1 MTFIFAKI
9 RVRTARRTRWLNLA
23 RYACCCPGGV
33 QEEDLVRGG
42 PGAGDNTDYVAN
54 YHTVGALGKA
64 HEVCSISIAAKNYHF
79 WRNVQDTMKS
89 WIVHPGWTIS
99 NRQAGKLWRARSRLY
114 QRQFLQVNSHF
125 SGFFEIYQIH
135 IPSHPCKFKIYSF
148 LNFFSFFAKNSAIFR
163 DFAEFSL
170 FFFENFKEFCRNS
183 GKY

>member
-1 MTFIFAKI
+1 MQTEQESLMTKNA
-9 RVRTARRTRWLNLA
+9 
-23 RYACCCPGGV
+23 YS
-33 QEEDLVRGG
+33 
-42 PGAGDNTDYVAN
+42 
-54 YHTVGALGKA
+54 ALGERLLLNVPFSLKVLFEIA
-64 HEVCSISIAAKNYHF
+64 SSSHWKKKTRTSESVSAISQRCCELDGRRATVN
-79 WRNVQDTMKS
+79 S

-148 LNFFSFFAKNSAIFR
+148 LNFFSFFARNSAIFR

-170 FFFENFKEFCRNS
+170 FFFENLKEFCRNS